1 MFKTTLLA
9 AATFIVVS
17 TQAQADVSLCV
28 SMSEAIGSL
37 AELRDS
43 GFTAG
48 QSFRAMLE
56 GGLDADMASELLN
69 LVYIEAKNLDPQ
81 ELEDASLAF
90 CLQDLT

>member
-1 MFKTTLLA
+1 MFKTTILA
-9 AATFIVVS
+9 AVTFLAVS

-28 SMSEAIGSL
+28 SLSEAIGSL

-48 QSFRAMLE
+48 ESFRGMLDA
-56 GGLDADMASELLN
+56 GLDADMASELLN

-81 ELEDASLAF
+81 ELEDASLAL